1 MLKTEPQTQPDMLQR
16 QRLIEAVVDE
26 FEQPLLRYVT
36 RIIRNGTLAQD
47 VVQNVFIKLF
57 RQWKPNQRPCGAA
70 LKPWLLRVAHNEA
83 VDVIR
88 AEERRKGAHQRWSAE
103 EGVARHVPVTPST
116 TGTSCATPDDERLDR
131 VVASLNILTLEER
144 QIVLL
149 RLQQGLSYDEIATV
163 TNRPRGSVG
172 AILHVAVRKLA
183 GEVQRREGV

>member
-1 MLKTEPQTQPDMLQR
+1 MSPTELHTQPDTLQR

-26 FEQPLLRYVT
+26 FEQPLLRYVM

-57 RQWKPNQRPCGAA
+57 RQWEPNQRPSAS

-88 AEERRKGAHQRWSAE
+88 AEERRKALHRKWGE
-103 EGVARHVPVTPST
+103 EVARHVPVTLST
-116 TGTSCATPDDERLDR
+116 AGTSCAPPEDERMEM
-131 VVASLNILTLEER
+131 VFASLDILTLEER

-149 RLQQGLSYDEIATV
+149 RLQQGLSYEEIAVV
-163 TNRPRGSVG
+163 TRRPRGSVG
-172 AILHVAVRKLA
+172 AMLHVAVRKLA
-183 GEVQRREGV
+183 DALRSEEDL

>member
-16 QRLIEAVVDE
+16 QRLLEAVVDE

-57 RQWKPNQRPCGAA
+57 RQWKPNQRPNAA

-88 AEERRKGAHQRWSAE
+88 AEERRKGAHKRWDAE
-103 EGVARHVPVTPST
+103 EGVARHVPVTQST
-116 TGTSCATPDDERLDR
+116 TSPSCATPDDERMEM
-131 VVASLNILTLEER
+131 VVASLDILTLEER

-183 GEVQRREGV
+183 GEIQRREGV